1 MTLKT
6 AHEILPSFLLFCWSP
21 NLIVLH
27 TFTPPPLPSTPLPQR
42 SSYTGGGSVCLA
54 ARCETVKRKTF
65 PLSSHSCWSSLTCWS
80 ESIHLVLCLQIYCLS
95 AHNLVECSVSLSA
108 FLYAPVCLSASV
120 SLSVCL
126 CQSVCLPLSVC
137 LSASV
142 SLSLSVLYPPL
153 FSTYLTYRTS
163 LYTCKYTGKRA
174 IGMKL

>member
-1 MTLKT
+1 M
-6 AHEILPSFLLFCWSP
+6 PSFLLFCWSP

-54 ARCETVKRKTF
+54 ARCGTVKRKTF

-80 ESIHLVLCLQIYCLS
+80 ESIHHVLCLQIYCLS

-126 CQSVCLPLSVC
+126 CLPQFVGTLSTIV
-137 LSASV
+137 LHIPYLQDLAVHMQVHWKKSHWHETV
-142 SLSLSVLYPPL
+142 S
-153 FSTYLTYRTS
+153 
-163 LYTCKYTGKRA
+163 C
-174 IGMKL
+174 